1 MPNED
6 CESLACSMIE
16 SLSSSS
22 PRSGE
27 VEEEDELESLDM
39 RCRRRERDI
48 LGRVL
53 KVA

>member
-6 CESLACSMIE
+6 CESFACNMIE

-27 VEEEDELESLDM
+27 VEEEDEMEPLDM
-39 RCRRRERDI
+39 RWRRRERDMF
-48 LGRVL
+48 GRVFE
-53 KVA
+53 VA